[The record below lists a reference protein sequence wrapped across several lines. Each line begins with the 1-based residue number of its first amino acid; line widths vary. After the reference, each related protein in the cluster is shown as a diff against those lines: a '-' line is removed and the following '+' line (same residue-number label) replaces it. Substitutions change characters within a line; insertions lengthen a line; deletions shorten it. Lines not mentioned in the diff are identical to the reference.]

1 MVFPSEW
8 VRWIH
13 FATLVEHLNLLSPR
27 LVSAVWASPVKSS
40 VDSVSCNV
48 CDRTQSTI
56 LKRTLTHTHTK
67 TLNPPVFLPQ
77 DTCILAYILNLWI
90 LIKWHNS
97 RLQITGLQVQ
107 GMDSNPKSRSDKL
120 ACRMRNFFSKFKTLR
135 SVWGLWVIR
144 VSAGSL
150 MYILRDPL

>member
-13 FATLVEHLNLLSPR
+13 FAMLVEHLNLLSPR
-27 LVSAVWASPVKSS
+27 LVSAVWASPVNSS
-40 VDSVSCNV
+40 VFSVSGNV

-90 LIKWHNS
+90 LIKWHTS
-97 RLQITGLQVQ
+97 RLQVQ

-120 ACRMRNFFSKFKTLR
+120 ACRMWNFFSKFKRLR